1 MYIHIG
7 EDIDIRGSDLI
18 AILDRKSVNSTVF
31 IEEFL
36 QRNRKNIID
45 LSKKSVKSIVITKD
59 KVYLSSLASETLKN
73 RFNVMSIQKF

>member
-59 KVYLSSLASETLKN
+59 KVYLSPLASETLKN
-73 RFNVMSIQKF
+73 RFNVMSIQEF